1 MALITQEHENA
12 FRQAFNEFFKGQQ
25 NAVSLC
31 MMLLEVSHAW
41 DDIVDGD
48 AISESDVNRVFK
60 YLIYDI
66 PKNPIYL
73 AIPSLPDHMLNVFLR
88 WRDANKLERM
98 DPPEVEK
105 SYMLRAGIYDIF
117 QLIAY
122 YMYGDEWAEEI
133 GPKVRMLYGETIE
146 GLRGELCQIQ

>member
-1 MALITQEHENA
+1 
-12 FRQAFNEFFKGQQ
+12 
-25 NAVSLC
+25 
-31 MMLLEVSHAW
+31 
-41 DDIVDGD
+41 
-48 AISESDVNRVFK
+48 VFK

-66 PKNPIYL
+66 PKNLIYQ

-98 DPPEVEK
+98 NPPEVEK

-117 QLIAY
+117 QLIAF